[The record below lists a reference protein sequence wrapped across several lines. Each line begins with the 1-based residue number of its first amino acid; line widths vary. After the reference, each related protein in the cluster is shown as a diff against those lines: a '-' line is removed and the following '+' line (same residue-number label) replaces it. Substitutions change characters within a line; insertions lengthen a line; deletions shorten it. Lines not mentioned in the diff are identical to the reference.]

1 MVHYIP
7 VYMPTR
13 TAEGEVRRLQI
24 DAFGPPTAPAG
35 LGSEGLA
42 RVQTLKRHNVE
53 RGTTM
58 GDHKGEDMKGRIKEA
73 AGDITRDKNLKREGK
88 IDQASAATKKAID
101 GAADKAKDV
110 IDPKGK

>member
-1 MVHYIP
+1 
-7 VYMPTR
+7 
-13 TAEGEVRRLQI
+13 
-24 DAFGPPTAPAG
+24 
-35 LGSEGLA
+35 
-42 RVQTLKRHNVE
+42 
-53 RGTTM
+53 M